1 MITDLGP
8 EALPAVAELCRTSF
22 GDAAPTRDELA
33 RALFD
38 PERPAT
44 LRGDPE
50 RGVVAT
56 VVRHGTGFVRL
67 LVVDPL
73 HRRRGFGSQLLA
85 AGEADLGGL
94 ASIAV
99 GSDAPDHLFPG
110 SPLRETGL
118 VTLLEARGYQRTGVA
133 LNLDVPPDAQLQSS
147 PGIIDAGSDDA
158 EELLDWV
165 RGHYPHW
172 EDETERSLR
181 RGSVVLS
188 RDDSGLTGFCA
199 WGANRAAWFGPM
211 AVDPKRRGT
220 GLGAPLARA
229 ALTRMRAEG
238 HRRIQ
243 VAWVTSVAFYAKAVG
258 ATVGDAYLLCSKAM
272 ADR

>member
-1 MITDLGP
+1 MSELGP
-8 EALPAVAELCRTSF
+8 EALPAVVELCRRAL
-22 GDAAPTRDELA
+22 GDSAPTRDELA

-85 AGEADLGGL
+85 AGEADLAGL
-94 ASIAV
+94 PSIAV

-110 SPLRETGL
+110 VPLGATGL
-118 VTLLEARGYQRTGVA
+118 LTLLEARRYQRAGVA
-133 LNLDVPPDAQLQSS
+133 LNLDVPPDAQRQPS
-147 PGIIDAGSDDA
+147 PGVIDAGPDDA

-165 RGHYPHW
+165 RGHYSHW

-188 RDDSGLTGFCA
+188 RDDCGLTGFCA
-199 WGANRAAWFGPM
+199 WGANRAAWLGPM
-211 AVDPKRRGT
+211 AVDPERRGT

-243 VAWVTSVAFYAKAVG
+243 VAWVTSIAFYAKAIG
-258 ATVGDAYLLCSKAM
+258 ATVGDAYLLCRKDVA
-272 ADR
+272 